1 MKTRSTAV
9 IHLFAV
15 PALQMALTL
24 ALALAGGAVQV
35 AHAAPGG
42 PGMHAEHAGP
52 GGMGI
57 GMGMGMAMGMGNPR
71 HIDRMLDSINAS
83 PDQRTQIQAIVKATQ
98 ADMQAQREK
107 GRALHQQGQA
117 IFTQANVDARAA
129 EALRQQ
135 MLAQHDQASKRTM
148 QMMLD
153 ISRVLTPEQR
163 AKVAERMNQRRAMM
177 ERHRGERE
185 ALEKAQPAR

>member
-15 PALQMALTL
+15 PARQMALTL

-57 GMGMGMAMGMGNPR
+57 GMGMPTGMGNPR